1 MDSFNDI
8 IQSEK
13 PVLVDFYAT
22 WCGPCKMMEPILKEL
37 SGMVGESARILKI
50 DVDRNPAAA
59 SAFNVMGV
67 PTLIIFKKGKVVWR
81 ESGIVDATTLKR
93 HLETAGHS

>member
-8 IQSEK
+8 INADT

-22 WCGPCKMMEPILKEL
+22 WCGPCKMMEPILKDL
-37 SGMVGESARILKI
+37 SGMVGDQARIIKI

-59 SAFNVMGV
+59 SAYNVMGV
-67 PTLIIFKKGKVVWR
+67 PTLMIFKQGKLLWR
-81 ESGIVDATTLKR
+81 ESGIVDAGALKK
-93 HLETAGHS
+93 HLDAASQG